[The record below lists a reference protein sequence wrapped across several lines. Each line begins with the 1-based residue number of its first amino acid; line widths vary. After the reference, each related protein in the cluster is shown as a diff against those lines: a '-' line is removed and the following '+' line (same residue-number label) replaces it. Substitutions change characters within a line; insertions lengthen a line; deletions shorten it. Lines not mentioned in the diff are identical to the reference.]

1 MLKAYIDGSHNDEIE
16 VVAGFVASEL
26 AWGGFDDLWRAI
38 LAKYGLHQFHTTDYW
53 SRRRPYD
60 KLTDTQHTD
69 LRVELCEALK
79 MTKAVAFGA
88 VISKAAY
95 NEWHL
100 GQPVFSHTDAHY
112 LGIDRSLRFLI
123 RGINTHPIDEGVSI
137 VCDND
142 QEHRK
147 MTEQMQAWH
156 TARLRK
162 KTQRWPGHPDPN
174 RPVQFSFDNAHGNPR
189 LQAADIIAN
198 AGLRWGVSDLS
209 GRFEEPQFLAG
220 IKPDCPIALAPM
232 TSSELIRI
240 HVDAQKRMD
249 DND

>member
-1 MLKAYIDGSHNDEIE
+1 MLKAYIDGSHNDDIE

-26 AWGGFDDLWRAI
+26 AWGGFNDIWQAI
-38 LAKYGLHQFHTTDYW
+38 LAKYGLHHFHTTDYW

-60 KLTDTQHTD
+60 RLTDTQHTD
-69 LRVELCEALK
+69 LRIELCGALK
-79 MTKAVAFGA
+79 LTKAIAVGS
-88 VISKAAY
+88 VISKEAY

-100 GQPVFSHTDAHY
+100 GQPVFASTDAHY

-142 QEHRK
+142 KEHRK
-147 MTEQMQAWH
+147 LTEQMQAWH
-156 TARLRK
+156 AGRLRK
-162 KTQRWPGHPDPN
+162 TTQRWPGHPDPN
-174 RPVQFSFDNAHGNPR
+174 RPLQFSFDNAHNNPR

-209 GRFEEPQFLAG
+209 GQFEEPQFLAG
-220 IKPDCPIALAPM
+220 IKPECPIALTPM
-232 TSSELIRI
+232 MSREAIEAHLSARFGTE
-240 HVDAQKRMD
+240 D
-249 DND
+249 D